1 MRGFATESM
10 RVVMGP
16 RECSSFLGGEQ
27 TRESVC
33 LNPVRM
39 KLSLPVAGSVAA
51 KATPLTALWTF
62 PSVLFSAFLV
72 AWGAEAAQFL
82 VSQGLALAILAWLQ
96 TLPEFA
102 VEAVIAWEAGKDPAK
117 VHLAIAN
124 FTGSIRLLVGLGW
137 PLVYFVAAF
146 FARKT
151 GRRKT
156 WIAITFDDE
165 HAIEIVGLL
174 PPLLWFTVIWWK
186 GTLGLLDA
194 AVLTACYAAYLAA
207 LFRVPPRAGDVEE
220 MEDLPAVSRWA
231 LAQGPRGRGWA
242 IAGIFLVGGAILA
255 VSAHAF
261 VESMLALAM
270 SAGVSQFVFVQWV
283 APFLSEFPEKLSA
296 FNWARQITKAP
307 MAVMNL
313 VSSTINQWSILS
325 ALIPVIY
332 SISKGAPS
340 AIAFDPHQRLEILL
354 TILQSFLG
362 WLHLVN
368 LDLRALEAAILF
380 VFWMVQFAVP
390 STRGPM
396 IGVYAG
402 WCGVEVAMIA
412 LGWRKPRAFRAA
424 WNTLRRR

>member
-1 MRGFATESM
+1 
-10 RVVMGP
+10 
-16 RECSSFLGGEQ
+16 
-27 TRESVC
+27 
-33 LNPVRM
+33 M
-39 KLSLPVAGSVAA
+39 KLSLPVAGGVAA

-62 PSVLFSAFLV
+62 PSVLFSAFVV

-102 VEAVIAWEAGKDPAK
+102 VEAVIAWQAGKDPAK

-146 FARKT
+146 YARKT
-151 GRRKT
+151 GSRET
-156 WIAITFDDE
+156 WIGITFDDE
-165 HAIEIVGLL
+165 HAIEIVGMF

-186 GTLGLLDA
+186 GSLGLLDA
-194 AVLTACYAAYLAA
+194 AILAVCYAAYLAA
-207 LFRVPPRAGDVEE
+207 LLRMPPREGDVEE

-231 LAQGPRGRGWA
+231 LAQGPGRRGWA
-242 IAGIFLVGGAILA
+242 IASIFLVGGAILA

-261 VESMLALAM
+261 VESMLALAI

-296 FNWARQITKAP
+296 FNWARQIKKAP

-340 AIAFDPHQRLEILL
+340 AIVFDQHQRLEILL
-354 TILQSFLG
+354 TILQSLLG
-362 WLHLVN
+362 WLLLVN
-368 LDLRALEAAILF
+368 LDLRAFGATILF
-380 VFWMVQFAVP
+380 VFWLVQFAVP
-390 STRGPM
+390 STRELM

-402 WCGVEVAMIA
+402 WCGWEIAMIA
-412 LGWRKPRAFRAA
+412 FRKRKPRAIQAA

>member
-1 MRGFATESM
+1 MS
-10 RVVMGP
+10 
-16 RECSSFLGGEQ
+16 
-27 TRESVC
+27 
-33 LNPVRM
+33 
-39 KLSLPVAGSVAA
+39 
-51 KATPLTALWTF
+51 ALWTF

-102 VEAVIAWEAGKDPAK
+102 VEAVIAWEAGTDPAK

-137 PLVYFVAAF
+137 PLVYFVAAY

-151 GRRKT
+151 GKRKT
-156 WIAITFDDE
+156 WIAIEFDEE
-165 HAIEIVGLL
+165 HSIEIVGLL
-174 PPLLWFTVIWWK
+174 PPLVWFTVIWWK
-186 GTLGLLDA
+186 GTLGLVDA
-194 AVLTACYAAYLAA
+194 AVLTVCYAAYLIA
-207 LFRVPPRAGDVEE
+207 LLRVPPREGDVEE
-220 MEDLPAVSRWA
+220 MEDLPAVSKWA
-231 LAQGPRGRGWA
+231 LAQGPGRRGWA
-242 IAGIFLVGGAILA
+242 IAGIFVVGGVILA
-255 VSAHAF
+255 VSAHTF
-261 VESMLALAM
+261 VESMLALAV

-332 SISKGAPS
+332 SISRGTPS
-340 AIAFDPHQRLEILL
+340 AIVFDSHQRLEILL

-362 WLHLVN
+362 WLLLVN
-368 LDLRALEAAILF
+368 LDLRAFEAGILF
-380 VFWMVQFAVP
+380 VFWLVQFAVP
-390 STRGPM
+390 STRGAM

-402 WCGVEVAMIA
+402 WCGVEMLMIA
-412 LGWRKPRAFRAA
+412 LGRRKPRALGAA
-424 WNTLRRR
+424 WRVLRRR

>member
-1 MRGFATESM
+1 
-10 RVVMGP
+10 
-16 RECSSFLGGEQ
+16 
-27 TRESVC
+27 VC
-33 LNPVRM
+33 LNPIRM

-62 PSVLFSAFLV
+62 PSVVFSAFLV

-102 VEAVIAWEAGKDPAK
+102 VEAVIAWQAGKDPAK

-151 GRRKT
+151 GSRET
-156 WIAITFDDE
+156 WIAIEFDDE

-194 AVLTACYAAYLAA
+194 AILTTCYVAYLVA
-207 LFRVPPRAGDVEE
+207 LLRVPAREGDVEE
-220 MEDLPAVSRWA
+220 VEDLPAVSRWA
-231 LAQGPRGRGWA
+231 LAQGPRRRGWA
-242 IAGIFLVGGAILA
+242 IAGIFLVGGALLA

-261 VESMLALAM
+261 VESMLALAI
-270 SAGVSQFVFVQWV
+270 SVGVSQFVFVQWV

-340 AIAFDPHQRLEILL
+340 AIVFDQHQRLEILL

-362 WLHLVN
+362 WLLLVN
-368 LDLRALEAAILF
+368 LDLRARGAAILF
-380 VFWMVQFAVP
+380 AFWLVQLAVP
-390 STRGPM
+390 GTRGPM

-412 LGWRKPRAFRAA
+412 FGKRKPLAFRAA

>member
-1 MRGFATESM
+1 
-10 RVVMGP
+10 
-16 RECSSFLGGEQ
+16 
-27 TRESVC
+27 
-33 LNPVRM
+33 M

-51 KATPLTALWTF
+51 KASPLTALWTF

-102 VEAVIAWEAGKDPAK
+102 VEAVIAWQAGKDPAK

-151 GRRKT
+151 GKRKT

-194 AVLTACYAAYLAA
+194 AILAACYAAYLAA
-207 LFRVPPRAGDVEE
+207 LLNVPPRAGDVEE
-220 MEDLPAVSRWA
+220 MQDLPAVSRWA
-231 LAQGPRGRGWA
+231 LARGPRRRGWA
-242 IAGIFLVGGAILA
+242 IAGIFLVGGALLA

-261 VESMLALAM
+261 VESMLALAI

-332 SISKGAPS
+332 SISKGTPS
-340 AIAFDPHQRLEILL
+340 AIVFDPHQRLEILL

-362 WLHLVN
+362 WLLLLN
-368 LDLRALEAAILF
+368 LDLRAFEAAILF
-380 VFWMVQFAVP
+380 VFWLVQFAVP
-390 STRGPM
+390 GMRGPM

-402 WCGVEVAMIA
+402 WCGVEIAMIA
-412 LGWRKPRAFRAA
+412 LGKRKPRAFRAA

>member
-1 MRGFATESM
+1 
-10 RVVMGP
+10 
-16 RECSSFLGGEQ
+16 
-27 TRESVC
+27 VC

-39 KLSLPVAGSVAA
+39 KGSLPAAGAAIAA
-51 KATPLTALWTF
+51 KATSLTALWTF

-102 VEAVIAWEAGKDPAK
+102 VEAVIAWEAGKDPSK

-146 FARKT
+146 FARRT

-156 WIAITFDDE
+156 WVAITFDDE

-186 GTLGLLDA
+186 GTLGLADA
-194 AVLTACYAAYLAA
+194 AVLTACYVAYLVA
-207 LFRVPPRAGDVEE
+207 LLRVPPREGDVEE
-220 MEDLPAVSRWA
+220 LEDLPAVSRWA
-231 LAQGPRGRGWA
+231 LALGPGRRGWA
-242 IAGIFLVGGAILA
+242 IAGIFVVGGAILA
-255 VSAHAF
+255 LSAHAF
-261 VESMLALAM
+261 VESMLALAIA
-270 SAGVSQFVFVQWV
+270 AGVSPFVFVQWV

-332 SISKGAPS
+332 SISRGTPS
-340 AIAFDPHQRLEILL
+340 AIVFDPHQRLEILL

-362 WLHLVN
+362 WLLLVN
-368 LDLRALEAAILF
+368 LDLRAFEAAILF
-380 VFWMVQFAVP
+380 VFWLVQFAVP

-396 IGVYAG
+396 LYVYAG
-402 WCGVEVAMIA
+402 WCGVEILMIA
-412 LGWRKPRAFRAA
+412 IGKRNPRVFQAA
-424 WNTLRRR
+424 WHVLRRR

>member
-1 MRGFATESM
+1 
-10 RVVMGP
+10 
-16 RECSSFLGGEQ
+16 
-27 TRESVC
+27 
-33 LNPVRM
+33 M
-39 KLSLPVAGSVAA
+39 KFSLPAAAGVAT
-51 KATPLTALWTF
+51 KASPLTALWTF

-102 VEAVIAWEAGKDPAK
+102 VEAIIAWEAGKDPAK

-137 PLVYFVAAF
+137 PLVYFVAAYVD
-146 FARKT
+146 RKKSP
-151 GRRKT
+151 RKG
-156 WIAITFDDE
+156 WVVIEFDDQ

-174 PPLLWFTVIWWK
+174 PPLLWFSVVWWK

-194 AVLTACYAAYLAA
+194 AILAACYVAYLVV
-207 LFRVPPRAGDVEE
+207 LLKVPPRVGDEE
-220 MEDLPAVSRWA
+220 ETEDLPAVSRWA
-231 LAQGPRGRGWA
+231 LAQRPGRRGWV
-242 IAGIFLVGGAILA
+242 IAGIFVVGGCVLA
-255 VSAHAF
+255 ASAHAF
-261 VESMLALAM
+261 VESMLALAV
-270 SAGVSQFVFVQWV
+270 SVGVSQFVFVQWV

-340 AIAFDPHQRLEILL
+340 AIVFDHHQRVEILL

-362 WLHLVN
+362 WLLLLK
-368 LDLRALEAAILF
+368 LDLGVRGATILF
-380 VFWMVQFAVP
+380 AFWLVQFAFP
-390 STRGPM
+390 ETREPM

-402 WCGVEVAMIA
+402 WCGVEIAMMTF
-412 LGWRKPRAFRAA
+412 GRRKPRAFRAA
-424 WNTLRRR
+424 WDTLRLP

>member
-1 MRGFATESM
+1 
-10 RVVMGP
+10 
-16 RECSSFLGGEQ
+16 
-27 TRESVC
+27 
-33 LNPVRM
+33 M
-39 KLSLPVAGSVAA
+39 KLSLPVAGGVAA

-102 VEAVIAWEAGKDPAK
+102 VEAIIAWEAGKDPAK

-137 PLVYFVAAF
+137 PLVYFVAAY

-151 GRRKT
+151 GQRKT
-156 WIAITFDDE
+156 WIAIAFDDQ
-165 HAIEIVGLL
+165 HSIEIVGLL

-186 GTLGLLDA
+186 GSLGLLDA
-194 AVLTACYAAYLAA
+194 AILTACYVVYLIA
-207 LFRVPPRAGDVEE
+207 LLRVPPREGDVEE
-220 MEDLPAVSRWA
+220 VEDLPAVSRWA
-231 LAQGPRGRGWA
+231 LAQGPRRRGWV

-255 VSAHAF
+255 VSAHSF
-261 VESMLALAM
+261 VESMLALAI
-270 SAGVSQFVFVQWV
+270 SFGVSQFVFVQWV

-296 FNWARQITKAP
+296 FNWARQISKAP

-340 AIAFDPHQRLEILL
+340 AIVFDQHQRLEILL

-362 WLHLVN
+362 WLLLVN
-368 LDLRALEAAILF
+368 LDLRARGAGILF
-380 VFWMVQFAVP
+380 VFWLVQFAVP
-390 STRGPM
+390 ETRGPM
-396 IGVYAG
+396 VGIYAG
-402 WCGVEVAMIA
+402 WCGVEIAMIA
-412 LGWRKPRAFRAA
+412 LGKRKPRAFQAA
-424 WNTLRRR
+424 WKTLRRR

>member
-1 MRGFATESM
+1 
-10 RVVMGP
+10 
-16 RECSSFLGGEQ
+16 
-27 TRESVC
+27 
-33 LNPVRM
+33 M
-39 KLSLPVAGSVAA
+39 KASLPAAGATVVA
-51 KATPLTALWTF
+51 KAAPFAALWTF
-62 PSVLFSAFLV
+62 PAVLFSAFLV

-82 VSQGLALAILAWLQ
+82 VSQGLALAMLAWLQ

-102 VEAVIAWEAGKDPAK
+102 VEAVIAWEAGKDPSK

-146 FARKT
+146 FARRT
-151 GRRKT
+151 GKRKT
-156 WIAITFDDE
+156 WVAITFDDE
-165 HAIEIVGLL
+165 HAIEIIGLL

-186 GTLGLLDA
+186 GSLGLADA
-194 AVLTACYAAYLAA
+194 AVLTCCYAAYLAA
-207 LFRVPPRAGDVEE
+207 LLRIPPRTGDVEE

-231 LAQGPRGRGWA
+231 LAQGPVRRGWA
-242 IAGIFLVGGAILA
+242 IAGIFLVGGAILL

-261 VESMLALAM
+261 VESMLALAIA
-270 SAGVSQFVFVQWV
+270 AGVSPFVFVQWV

-332 SISKGAPS
+332 SISRRTPS
-340 AIAFDPHQRLEILL
+340 AIVFDPHQRQEILL

-362 WLHLVN
+362 WLLLVN
-368 LDLRALEAAILF
+368 LDLRAFEAGILF
-380 VFWMVQFAVP
+380 VFWLVQFAVP
-390 STRGPM
+390 ASRELM
-396 IGVYAG
+396 IWVYAG
-402 WCGVEVAMIA
+402 WCGVEMSLIA
-412 LGWRKPRAFRAA
+412 LGKRQPRAFAA
-424 WNTLRRR
+424 VWRVLRKR